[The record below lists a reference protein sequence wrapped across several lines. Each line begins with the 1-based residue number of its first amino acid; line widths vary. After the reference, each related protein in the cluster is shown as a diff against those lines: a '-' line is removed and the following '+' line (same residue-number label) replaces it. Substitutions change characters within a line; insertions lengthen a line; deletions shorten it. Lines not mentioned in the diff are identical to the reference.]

1 MPYSPAS
8 SSPHIGKAV
17 RDGKTCYYIDDNVY
31 RTFSGIVFDHCQY
44 HLKAFKKGETEMC
57 TVFGQT
63 CDGAACPDA
72 ASKYCA
78 DLSNI
83 EQTWIGS
90 RFILAESVGVSLLLT
105 LPTKAFP
112 SDCL

>member
-63 CDGAACPDA
+63 CDGMDIIAQSEQLPHLEIDDLLYSEDIGAYSN
-72 ASKYCA
+72 AS
-78 DLSNI
+78 S
-83 EQTWIGS
+83 TWFNG
-90 RFILAESVGVSLLLT
+90 
-105 LPTKAFP
+105 FP
-112 SDCL
+112 PAKVVHVNR